1 MVIVIKI
8 VSYNKGELRYQDDVG
23 ASNSSSSM
31 QVFFFAEIVF
41 DGLQPIFL
49 RVSFNTDGG
58 WSILGECC
66 TSPDIRRRIDAASVS
81 VE

>member
-1 MVIVIKI
+1 M
-8 VSYNKGELRYQDDVG
+8 RYQDDVG
-23 ASNSSSSM
+23 ASYSSSSM
-31 QVFFFAEIVF
+31 HVFFFGEIVL

-49 RVSFNTDGG
+49 RVSFNTVGG

>member
-31 QVFFFAEIVF
+31 QVFFFGEIVL

-49 RVSFNTDGG
+49 RVSFHNVGG
-58 WSILGECC
+58 WSIGECC
-66 TSPDIRRRIDAASVS
+66 TSPDIR
-81 VE
+81 

>member
-31 QVFFFAEIVF
+31 QVFFAEIVF

-58 WSILGECC
+58 WSILGERYM
-66 TSPDIRRRIDAASVS
+66 SPDIRRRIYAASVS
-81 VE
+81 LE